1 MRACMA
7 FGLNRFEWH
16 LQGVHFST
24 QSGSQRLRI
33 VKRARDFDLAKL
45 EEKRVNIGKI
55 MGTL

>member
-1 MRACMA
+1 MA